1 LPPFYVKAD
10 IVSLES
16 YFLTLAFTPLTDLI
30 HLSLEGGVGLNK
42 SIIDAIEKASEEF
55 KENMKSEIQ
64 TSKSDE
70 SAIEL
75 VEQLARQTYYV
86 FSEISDQ
93 LKKL

>member
-1 LPPFYVKAD
+1 M
-10 IVSLES
+10 
-16 YFLTLAFTPLTDLI
+16 
-30 HLSLEGGVGLNK
+30 NK

-64 TSKSDE
+64 TSKADE

>member
-1 LPPFYVKAD
+1 MPPFYVKAD

-16 YFLTLAFTPLTDLI
+16 YFLTLTFTPLTYLI
-30 HLSLEGGVGLNK
+30 QLSLEGGVGLNK

-64 TSKSDE
+64 TSKADE